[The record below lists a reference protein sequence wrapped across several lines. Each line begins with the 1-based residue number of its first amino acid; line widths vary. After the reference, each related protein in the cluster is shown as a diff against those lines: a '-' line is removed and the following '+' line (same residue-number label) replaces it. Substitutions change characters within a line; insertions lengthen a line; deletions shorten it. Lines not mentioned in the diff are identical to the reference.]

1 MKIYAVTCNEDRMI
15 RLRTAAEPLN
25 LEIIAIKSPFHT
37 DEEVQRRGKT
47 CFERG
52 TSYPT
57 GMAATLGH
65 IRAMQAFVDSGDDFA
80 IIIEDDVRFH
90 KKFNE
95 YLKILIHHMETHPVD
110 IFSLGFCS
118 YPVSQGLTEFLED
131 IEIMEN
137 THISNP
143 WGAQCYII
151 KRSYAEYFTNLFSVD
166 DVSIPY
172 QNHFVTDWVMFD
184 PILGCKRSTL
194 MIPIVLESPDEQTIA
209 GSYNKPDMFQIVN
222 KDDFYL

>member
-1 MKIYAVTCNEDRMI
+1 MNIYAVTCNEERMI
-15 RLRTAAEPLN
+15 RLRKAAEPLN
-25 LEIIAIKSPFHT
+25 LEIVAVQSPFYT
-37 DEEVQRRGKT
+37 DDEVQRRGKT

-57 GMAATLGH
+57 GMAGTLGH
-65 IRAMQAFVDSGDDFA
+65 IRAMKKFVESDEEFA
-80 IIIEDDVRFH
+80 MIIEDDVRFH
-90 KKFNE
+90 KNFNE
-95 YLKILIHHMETHPVD
+95 YMKTLENYMQTHNTDILSI
-110 IFSLGFCS
+110 GFCS